1 MTNGREAV
9 VHWLDLCMAKTGETA
24 TGLAR
29 MAGIAS
35 TTLTRF
41 LADPEAHMLSLRTM
55 TKIGHAA
62 GVPPPF
68 APLAGQQGDDTAETP
83 PQPSGF
89 AAPEAARFEPADI
102 DSNDR
107 LGNIIAAALR
117 GREATHPWWIRT
129 RAVEGRG
136 ILPGDV
142 VIVDLNATP
151 SKDHVVCAQVYD
163 WQTRQAETVWRVFE
177 PPYLVAAALD
187 PVLAERLR
195 RPLIVDNDRVIIKGV
210 VTDVLRAA

>member
-9 VHWLDLCMAKTGETA
+9 LHWLDLCMEKTGETA

-41 LADPEAHMLSLRTM
+41 LADPDAHMLSIRTM
-55 TKIGHAA
+55 SKIGHAA

-68 APLAGQQGDDTAETP
+68 APLAGQPDTEQG
-83 PQPSGF
+83 QSSQLQIGF
-89 AAPEAARFEPADI
+89 AAPEAERFEPAGR
-102 DSNDR
+102 NDR
-107 LGNIIAAALR
+107 LGNIAAAAIA
-117 GREATHPWWIRT
+117 GREATHPWSIRT

-151 SKDHVVCAQVYD
+151 SKGQIVCAQVYD

-187 PVLAERLR
+187 PALAETLR
-195 RPLIVDNDRVIIKGV
+195 RPLIVDNDRVVIKGV
-210 VTDVLRAA
+210 VTEVFRAA